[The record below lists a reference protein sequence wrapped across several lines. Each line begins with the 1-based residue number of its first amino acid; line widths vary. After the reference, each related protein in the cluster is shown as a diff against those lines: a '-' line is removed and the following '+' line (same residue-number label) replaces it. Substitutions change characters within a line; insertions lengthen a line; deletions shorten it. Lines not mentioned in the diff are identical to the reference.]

1 MAPLL
6 NSSKYADPL
15 TPRKGLA
22 VIGMP
27 VPLSRSKAICAKE
40 LIGSKNP
47 IKRES
52 ARIFFMPQSKKK
64 DRINPVFY

>member
-1 MAPLL
+1 
-6 NSSKYADPL
+6 
-15 TPRKGLA
+15 LA

-47 IKRES
+47 RNRES
-52 ARIFFMPQSKKK
+52 ARNFFMRKGKKK
-64 DRINPVFY
+64 DRIYPVFFN